1 MLVIHAAKGSL
12 RHIITK
18 FTKLGGKGHKS
29 NEKWVKSIKRLLTE
43 DIKLAFH
50 ILGDAQLASVQRL
63 APLKNTGAFDGL
75 S

>member
-50 ILGDAQLASVQRL
+50 ILGDAQPHSSFLEMPSKTTQR
-63 APLKNTGAFDGL
+63 PWY
-75 S
+75 